1 MWQQPP
7 THQPKVLVVDDSWTY
22 LTFVASLLTGNGYNV
37 ITAVDGDEAIEKT
50 VMERP
55 DCLVLDVVLP
65 RQNGFQVCRKLK
77 QMEAVRHIPIIM
89 VSSKNTPLDRHWG
102 MQQGADI
109 YLEKPFTEGDLLASV
124 RSVTSK
130 PY

>member
-1 MWQQPP
+1 MWQQPSPPP
-7 THQPKVLVVDDSWTY
+7 TKVLVVDDSWTY

-37 ITAVDGDEAIEKT
+37 ITAIDGDEAIEKT

-55 DCLVLDVVLP
+55 ACVVLDVVLP

-77 QMEAVRHIPIIM
+77 QMDDVRHIPIIM

-102 MQQGADI
+102 MQQGAEI
-109 YLEKPFTEGDLLASV
+109 YLEKPFSESDLLASV
-124 RSVTSK
+124 RSVLSK